1 MNHLSA
7 RKFYSKLFDTSFSKT
22 YFPVFC
28 FNININDIVFSNHKL
43 SYGTKDHSEMCLP
56 TR

>member
-7 RKFYSKLFDTSFSKT
+7 GKFYSKLFDNSFSKT
-22 YFPVFC
+22 YLPVFC